1 MCAACGFYFLV
12 RFPSDHLVQ
21 RFINGQI
28 KFLQSSSTN
37 YAPLNLAW
45 GSQPTL
51 ARPNFDMWKPDFNRG
66 DATLDPNFDL
76 ANPEVTNERPP

>member
-1 MCAACGFYFLV
+1 
-12 RFPSDHLVQ
+12 VQ